1 MMAAMGIVQPIVQPG
16 GAPNTGQL
24 LQPAVSATMQLN
36 LQSDVAEQQITEG
49 DLAPATYALHTA
61 CTCPLPVTSLSN
73 TIRESRTA
81 SRTVI
86 MQPLRT
92 TILC

>member
-16 GAPNTGQL
+16 GAPTTG

-49 DLAPATYALHTA
+49 DLASAT
-61 CTCPLPVTSLSN
+61 
-73 TIRESRTA
+73 
-81 SRTVI
+81 
-86 MQPLRT
+86 
-92 TILC
+92 

>member
-49 DLAPATYALHTA
+49 DLAGLQNASTRLTSAWMEIQS
-61 CTCPLPVTSLSN
+61 CLPV
-73 TIRESRTA
+73 A
-81 SRTVI
+81 PTV
-86 MQPLRT
+86 
-92 TILC
+92 